1 MIDRLL
7 CDLPERDIPPVLDAD
22 QVAGWL
28 RLSSGRQVLDLA
40 RRQVLPSVK
49 IGKRILFRRDGI
61 LKSLE
66 NAEIPA
72 ITDDELGGA
81 K

>member
-1 MIDRLL
+1 MIDRLV

-22 QVAGWL
+22 QVAVWL
-28 RLSSGRQVLDLA
+28 RLSSGRQVLELA

-49 IGKRILFRRDGI
+49 IGKRVLFRRDGI

-66 NAEIPA
+66 SAEIPP
-72 ITDDELGGA
+72 ITDEQLLE
-81 K
+81 

>member
-1 MIDRLL
+1 MKCR
-7 CDLPERDIPPVLDAD
+7 
-22 QVAGWL
+22 
-28 RLSSGRQVLDLA
+28 SSGRQVLELA

-49 IGKRILFRRDGI
+49 IGKHVLFRRDGV
-61 LKSLE
+61 LKALE

-72 ITDDELGGA
+72 ISDDELGTT

>member
-1 MIDRLL
+1 MINRLI

-22 QVAGWL
+22 QVAVWL
-28 RLSSGRQVLDLA
+28 RLSSGRRVLELA
-40 RRQVLPSVK
+40 RRQVLPSVR
-49 IGKRILFRRDGI
+49 IGKRVLFRRDGI
-61 LKSLE
+61 LKALE

-72 ITDDELGGA
+72 FSDDELGDA

>member
-1 MIDRLL
+1 MINGLV
-7 CDLPERDIPPVLDAD
+7 CDLPERDIPPVLDPD

-28 RLSSGRQVLDLA
+28 RLSSGRQVLELA

>member
-1 MIDRLL
+1 MINGLV

-22 QVAGWL
+22 QVAVWL
-28 RLSSGRQVLDLA
+28 RLSSGRQVLELA

-49 IGKRILFRRDGI
+49 IGKRVLFRRDGI

-66 NAEIPA
+66 SAEIPP
-72 ITDDELGGA
+72 ITDEQLLE
-81 K
+81 